1 MGIGFPWY
9 DSALLVG
16 VIFLLGALSFSDE
29 SPVRKRSLC
38 GFSVVVCCSVLIRH
52 VPPDAPVLL
61 GGLLTAMCV
70 GLGVG
75 IYYGVHERNAVD
87 LFLPQ

>member
-1 MGIGFPWY
+1 MEIEFPWY

-16 VIFLLGALSFSDE
+16 VIFLMGALAISDE
-29 SPVRKRSLC
+29 SPVRKRSIC
-38 GFSVVVCCSVLIRH
+38 GFGVGVWCSVLVRH

-61 GGLLTAMCV
+61 GGLLTAICV

-75 IYYGVHERNAVD
+75 VYYHLRERNAID
-87 LFLPQ
+87 LILPR